1 MGKKIVIEFTDTP
14 YKTDYFGLTMSGASA
29 SFMIDGP
36 WNGNYL
42 PSVFTKEAA
51 TIGLYDYI
59 NSNLPVGTDI
69 TISKTSNTVNLF
81 SESCNF
87 VRFYKYTSS
96 SSYTLITA
104 GDINHVDNNT
114 TKYANVSFQDWTSN
128 YAVGSNIINLTWS
141 GASDPEQTIKG
152 YELEYKVDTSTTWL
166 SIPFIQTSNGGAS
179 YNFTM
184 SRQVTHEFR
193 VRTVDTSNLKSE
205 YKYFTKTIVAL
216 FQISQ
221 SSVFVSAC
229 SLEEPKSPVY
239 INTTNTNPSKDDIV
253 YTDSGYTNKFDGTKK
268 YISGI
273 AGEDSRSWKIKT
285 PSNDYYTCVIN
296 ASGKITSLS
305 LCTSS
310 YNSARSTSKNSSEGS
325 TCTAELI
332 NDVYWEGNNTEL
344 SDTNL
349 VVGNFLHNSFPA
361 TTTSALALGFYRIFY
376 WDSINSK
383 DIHSVIQVG
392 KSVGGSVTGV
402 VISIKPFGDVCSVK
416 TTPPTNTTTTTDT
429 TTAPNRNN
437 GGSYSGGGCV
447 DPLVSILLPN
457 GTTSFAGELEVD
469 DIILTV
475 HEITKNLGEFKVL
488 KKEIIIQDKV
498 IVKFTDDTEII
509 VSDSHKFLMVD
520 DTWKQIFDLIGNE
533 TVKGLKVD
541 KTIKEIV
548 KIGEGDVVMLEIEG
562 AHTYISDGLISHNI
576 KIAKQKDVQ

>member
-1 MGKKIVIEFTDTP
+1 MGKKIVIKFTDTP

-51 TIGLYDYI
+51 TIGLYNYI
-59 NSNLPVGTDI
+59 NSNLPVDTDI
-69 TISKTSNTVNLF
+69 TISKTSDTVNLF

-96 SSYTLITA
+96 SSYTLITT
-104 GDINHVDNNT
+104 GDINHVDNTNT
-114 TKYANVSFQDWTSN
+114 MYVNVSFQDWTSN
-128 YAVGSNIINLTWS
+128 YIVGSNIINLTWS
-141 GASDPEQTIKG
+141 GASDPEQSIKG
-152 YELEYKVDTSTTWL
+152 YELEYRVGTSTVWL

-193 VRTVDTSNLKSE
+193 VRTVDISNLKSE
-205 YKYFTKTIVAL
+205 WKSFKKTIVAL

-221 SSVFVSAC
+221 SSVFGSAC
-229 SLEEPKSPVY
+229 NLEEPKSPVY
-239 INTTNTNPSKDDIV
+239 INTTNTNPSKDDFV
-253 YTDSGYTNKFDGTKK
+253 YTDSEYTNAFDGTRTS
-268 YISGI
+268 ISGTT
-273 AGEDSRSWKIKT
+273 GQDSRSWKIKT
-285 PSNDYYTCVIN
+285 PSNVYYTCVIN

-305 LCTSS
+305 LCTSP
-310 YNSARSTSKNSSEGS
+310 YNSARSTNSNISEGS

-332 NDVYWEGNNTEL
+332 KDVYWEGNNTEL
-344 SDTNL
+344 SETNL
-349 VVGNFLHNSFPA
+349 VVGTVLHNSFPI

-376 WDSINSK
+376 WDSINEK
-383 DIHSVIQVG
+383 DIHYVINVG
-392 KSVGGSVTGV
+392 PETRGGVEGV
-402 VISIKPFGDVCSVK
+402 VRSIKNFDIACPVK
-416 TTPPTNTTTTTDT
+416 TTTTNTSGG
-429 TTAPNRNN
+429 NS
-437 GGSYSGGGCV
+437 GGSYSGGGGCV

-457 GTTSFAGELEVD
+457 GTTRFSGELEVG

-533 TVKGLKVD
+533 TVKGLKAD
-541 KTIKEIV
+541 KTIKEIL
-548 KIGEGDVVMLEIEG
+548 KIGEGDVVMLEIED

-576 KIAKQKDVQ
+576 KQVRQKAQL